1 MMRIWRNMDR
11 TIWSSHLVLLVISVF
26 FVNFG
31 QGLFQGASTNY
42 FIDTLDLTGTQV
54 LWLQGIREIP
64 GLLLILIAA
73 ATMHWPLVRR
83 AALSV
88 LLMGVGYGLYAAIN
102 SYVALVAMALT
113 ASLGFHAWV
122 PLQASLGMG
131 LASKEHSGRVL
142 GVLSASRSM
151 AIIIGMGGL
160 AIVSRLATGL
170 SLRFYYVLGGGL
182 IVLAAYL
189 LTRLP
194 KDLGG
199 IRTAEPRMLIKRRYW
214 LYYVLVLFEGV
225 RTQVF
230 SAFGTL
236 VLVQQFALEVWHI
249 SLILLVSGVVNL
261 VASPV
266 IGKLLDRVGE
276 RKTLTGGYLLLA
288 LGFAGYATLTNPWL
302 LSGALVFI
310 NMLFLCNMGLNT
322 YVNRIA
328 PREELT
334 PTLSAGVSF
343 NHVTSVSMS
352 FVAGSLLA
360 LAGYQAVAW
369 GAVGIILLSIPFAMA
384 IRTDREPVQQ
394 EQAAPVT
401 AQ

>member
-1 MMRIWRNMDR
+1 MRFWRRMDPS
-11 TIWSSHLVLLVISVF
+11 IWSSHLVLLVISVF

-42 FIDTLDLTGTQV
+42 FIDELTLSGAQV

-73 ATMHWPLVRR
+73 ATMHWPLTRR

-88 LLMGVGYGLYAAIN
+88 LLMGVGYGLYAVIN

-122 PLQASLGMG
+122 PLQAALGMG

-142 GVLSASRSM
+142 GVLSASRSL
-151 AIIIGMGGL
+151 AVIVGMGGL
-160 AIVSRLATGL
+160 VIVSRLAADL

-189 LTRLP
+189 LSRLP
-194 KDLGG
+194 RDVGG
-199 IRTAEPRMLIKRRYW
+199 ARTAEPRMLVKRRYW
-214 LYYVLVLFEGV
+214 LYYVLILFEGV

-230 SAFGTL
+230 GAFGTL
-236 VLVQQFALEVWHI
+236 ILVQEFSLEVWQI
-249 SLILLVSGVVNL
+249 SLILLISGIVNL

-266 IGKLLDRVGE
+266 IGKMLDRIGE

-288 LGFAGYATLTNPWL
+288 LGFAAYATLTNPWL
-302 LSGALVFI
+302 LSGALIFI
-310 NMLFLCNMGLNT
+310 NMLFLCNMGLNS

-343 NHVTSVSMS
+343 NHITSVSMS
-352 FVAGSLLA
+352 FVAGSLLG
-360 LAGYQAVAW
+360 LVGYQAVAW
-369 GAVGIILLSIPFAMA
+369 GAVAIILASVPFAMA
-384 IRTDREPVQQ
+384 IRIDGETVQQ
-394 EQAAPVT
+394 TTPVT

>member
-1 MMRIWRNMDR
+1 MRFWRRMDPS
-11 TIWSSHLVLLVISVF
+11 IWSSHLVLLVISVF

-31 QGLFQGASTNY
+31 EGLFRGASTNY
-42 FIDTLDLTGTQV
+42 FIDTLSLSGAQV

-64 GLLLILIAA
+64 GLLLILVAA
-73 ATMHWPLVRR
+73 ATMHWPLTRR
-83 AALSV
+83 AALAV
-88 LLMGVGYGLYAAIN
+88 LLMGVGYGLYAAVN
-102 SYVALVAMALT
+102 SYLALIAMAVT

-142 GVLSASRSM
+142 GILSASRSL
-151 AIIIGMGGL
+151 AVIVGMGGL
-160 AIVSRLATGL
+160 AVVSRFATGL
-170 SLRFYYVLGGGL
+170 SLRFYYILGGGL

-189 LTRLP
+189 LSRLP
-194 KDLGG
+194 RDLGG
-199 IRTAEPRMLIKRRYW
+199 ARTTEPRMLVKRRYW
-214 LYYVLVLFEGV
+214 LYYVLTLFEGV

-230 SAFGTL
+230 GAFGAL
-236 VLVQQFALEVWHI
+236 VLVQQFSLEVWHI
-249 SLILLVSGVVNL
+249 SLILLISGIVNL

-266 IGKLLDRVGE
+266 IGRLLDRIGE

-302 LSGALVFI
+302 LSAALVFI
-310 NMLFLCNMGLNT
+310 NMLFLCNMGLSS

-343 NHVTSVSMS
+343 NHITSVSMS
-352 FVAGSLLA
+352 FVAGTLLG
-360 LAGYQAVAW
+360 LVGYQAVAW
-369 GAVGIILLSIPFAMA
+369 GAVVVILLSIPFAMA
-384 IRTDREPVQQ
+384 IRIEREPVQQ
-394 EQAAPVT
+394 ATPVT

>member
-1 MMRIWRNMDR
+1 MDR
-11 TIWSSHLVLLVISVF
+11 SIWSSHLLLLVISVF

-42 FIDTLDLTGTQV
+42 FVDTLHLSDTQV
-54 LWLQGIREIP
+54 LWLQGIREVP
-64 GLLLILIAA
+64 GLLLIAIAA

-83 AALSV
+83 AALSI
-88 LLMGVGYGLYAAIN
+88 LLMGVGYGLYAVIN
-102 SYVALVAMALT
+102 SYIALVAMALT

-131 LASKEHSGRVL
+131 LAAREHSGRVMGIL
-142 GVLSASRSM
+142 AASRSL
-151 AIIIGMGGL
+151 AIIVGMGGL
-160 AIVSRLATGL
+160 AIVSRLFADI

-194 KDLGG
+194 KDLGAANG
-199 IRTAEPRMLIKRRYW
+199 SQPRMLVKRRYW
-214 LYYVLVLFEGV
+214 LYYVLTLFEGV

-236 VLVQQFALEVWHI
+236 VLVKEFDLQVWQI
-249 SLILLVSGVVNL
+249 SLVLLASGVVNL
-261 VASPV
+261 LAAP
-266 IGKLLDRVGE
+266 IMGKLLDHWGE
-276 RKTLTGGYLLLA
+276 RRVLSIGYVLLA
-288 LGFAGYATLTNPWL
+288 LGFAGYATLRNPWL

-310 NMLFLCNMGLNT
+310 NMLLLCSMGLST

-343 NHVTSVSMS
+343 NHITSVAMS
-352 FVAGSLLA
+352 FVAGSLMGI
-360 LAGYQAVAW
+360 AGYQAVAW
-369 GAVGIILLSIPFAMA
+369 GAVGIILLSVPFALA
-384 IRTDREPVQQ
+384 IRTDTEAVR
-394 EQAAPVT
+394 QASPAT
-401 AQ
+401 AR